1 MKRKIIF
8 SNDLKEKVNS
18 VNYNDEC
25 WQMNSINNANDL
37 MNILVYKLNEKYKKL
52 EITEYEFA
60 NEVSID
66 NVISLLY
73 TA

>member
-1 MKRKIIF
+1 MKRKIVL

-37 MNILVYKLNEKYKKL
+37 MNILVYK
-52 EITEYEFA
+52 
-60 NEVSID
+60 
-66 NVISLLY
+66 
-73 TA
+73 